1 MDFKLKVMNLSIKK
15 GKRNLQE
22 IYSTITDAYSN
33 GTLDEMKRMSQEFII
48 EMRVEK
54 YKGRGFSNTVDKI
67 NSKLK
72 LLNFITNLHMQDSKE
87 TSGLSKINKNYV

>member
-1 MDFKLKVMNLSIKK
+1 MSLTIKK

-33 GTLDEMKRMSQEFII
+33 GTLDEMKLMSEEFVV

-54 YKGRGFSNTVDKI
+54 YKGRGFINTIQKI
-67 NSKLK
+67 NNKTK
-72 LLNFITNLHMQDSKE
+72 LLTLMTNLHMQDSKE
-87 TSGLSKINKNYV
+87 TAGLSKI

>member
-1 MDFKLKVMNLSIKK
+1 MNLSIKK

-22 IYSTITDAYSN
+22 IYSTITDAYSS

-54 YKGRGFSNTVDKI
+54 YKGRGFFNTVDKI

-72 LLNFITNLHMQDSKE
+72 LLTFITNLHMQDSKE
-87 TSGLSKINKNYV
+87 TSGLSRI

>member
-1 MDFKLKVMNLSIKK
+1 MQLSIKK

-33 GTLDEMKRMSQEFII
+33 GTLNEMKRMSEEFVI

-54 YKGRGFSNTVDKI
+54 YKGRGFVNTINKI
-67 NSKLK
+67 NNKTK
-72 LLNFITNLHMQDSKE
+72 LLTFITNLHMQDSKE
-87 TSGLSKINKNYV
+87 TAGLSRI

>member
-1 MDFKLKVMNLSIKK
+1 MALTIKK

-33 GTLDEMKRMSQEFII
+33 STLDEMKRMSEEFVV

-54 YKGRGFSNTVDKI
+54 YKGRGFINTIQKI
-67 NSKLK
+67 NNKTK
-72 LLNFITNLHMQDSKE
+72 LLTLMTNLHMQDSKE
-87 TSGLSKINKNYV
+87 TAGLSRI

>member
-1 MDFKLKVMNLSIKK
+1 MQLSIKK

-33 GTLDEMKRMSQEFII
+33 GTLDEMKRMSEEFVI

-54 YKGRGFSNTVDKI
+54 YKGRGFVNTINKISNKT
-67 NSKLK
+67 K
-72 LLNFITNLHMQDSKE
+72 LLTFITNLHMQDSKE
-87 TSGLSKINKNYV
+87 TAGLSRI

>member
-1 MDFKLKVMNLSIKK
+1 MSLTIKK

-33 GTLDEMKRMSQEFII
+33 GTLDEMKRMSEEFVV

-54 YKGRGFSNTVDKI
+54 YKGRGFINTIQKI
-67 NSKLK
+67 NNKTK
-72 LLNFITNLHMQDSKE
+72 LLTLMTNLHMQDSKE
-87 TSGLSKINKNYV
+87 TAGLSKI

>member
-1 MDFKLKVMNLSIKK
+1 MNLSIKK

-22 IYSTITDAYSN
+22 IYSTIADAYSN

-54 YKGRGFSNTVDKI
+54 YKGRGFSNKVSKI
-67 NSKLK
+67 GNKLS

>member
-1 MDFKLKVMNLSIKK
+1 MKLSIKK

-22 IYSTITDAYSN
+22 IYSTITNAYSN
-33 GTLDEMKRMSQEFII
+33 GTLDEMKCMSREFIV

-54 YKGRGFSNTVDKI
+54 YKGKGFINTIDNMK
-67 NSKLK
+67 NKLS

-87 TSGLSKINKNYV
+87 TAGLSKI

>member
-1 MDFKLKVMNLSIKK
+1 MALTIKK

-33 GTLDEMKRMSQEFII
+33 GTLDEMKRMSEEFVV

-54 YKGRGFSNTVDKI
+54 YKGRGFINTIQKI
-67 NSKLK
+67 NNKTK
-72 LLNFITNLHMQDSKE
+72 LLTLMTNLHMQDSKE
-87 TSGLSKINKNYV
+87 TAGLSRI